1 MPGMIFMLER
11 IRLLMYISVTYA
23 KIKIV
28 TEEEYIETVWGI
40 GFRLVK

>member
-1 MPGMIFMLER
+1 MPEMIFMLER
-11 IRLLMYISVTYA
+11 IRLLMYIS
-23 KIKIV
+23 V